1 MNRLIE
7 HYTIPCYDTDASWR
21 LKPVSFMNYA
31 QEMANRHASV
41 LGFGY
46 DDLIG
51 SRTAWVLARMYIR
64 FIDLPLWRN
73 DVTLTTWH
81 KGLNRL
87 FLWER
92 LVSQNLFMVS
102 PCSLQILNRLFFL
115 RDFRM
120 TDQQGNVRV
129 EATTSWIVLNLD
141 TRRLV
146 RDPKLMDE
154 GTKCSENA
162 VEQPADKVQ
171 LPKDAQMEFVM
182 EHTVSYS
189 DVDLLGH
196 TNNAMYMHWAMD
208 AVPYEITSQHP
219 LKEVT
224 INFNHETR
232 AGEKVSIYRTSLQ
245 AEDGLRVF
253 IEGKVGDT
261 SSFVIEMLF

>member
-7 HYTIPCYDTDASWR
+7 HYTISCYDTDASWR

-87 FLWER
+87 F
-92 LVSQNLFMVS
+92 
-102 PCSLQILNRLFFL
+102 FL

-120 TDQQGNVRV
+120 TDPQGNVRV

-261 SSFVIEMLF
+261 SSFIIEMLF